1 MGAFSIPIEVVD
13 ISGTRF
19 VQTEAMV
26 DTGAVFTML
35 PEDMIAGFTLIAQ
48 ENQRFRLA
56 DGSPV
61 EYPVGYLRLRFE
73 QKDVIA
79 PVIVAP
85 EGVMPLLGATA
96 LENALL
102 GVDPHNER
110 LIPIEGS
117 LRPAYQEA
125 TAPPLRGRHTWTSN
139 ATMNTW
145 RY

>member
-1 MGAFSIPIEVVD
+1 MGTFSILIEVGD
-13 ISGTRF
+13 ISGARF

-26 DTGAVFTML
+26 DTDAVFTML
-35 PEDMIAGFTLIAQ
+35 PEDIIAGFTPIAQ

-56 DGSPV
+56 DGSRV
-61 EYPVGYLRLRFE
+61 EYPAGYMRLRFE

-85 EGVMPLLGATA
+85 EGVAPLLGATA

-102 GVDPHNER
+102 GVDSHNER

-117 LRPAYQEA
+117 LRPAYLDIQSNHEYVEI
-125 TAPPLRGRHTWTSN
+125 LKWT
-139 ATMNTW
+139 
-145 RY
+145 

>member
-1 MGAFSIPIEVVD
+1 MGSFSVPIEIGD
-13 ISGTRF
+13 LTGTRF

-35 PEDMIAGFTLIAQ
+35 PEDLITGFTLISQ
-48 ENQRFRLA
+48 EIRQFRL
-56 DGSPV
+56 DDESLV

-73 QKDVIA
+73 QREVFA
-79 PVIVAP
+79 PVISAP
-85 EGVMPLLGATA
+85 EGTTPLLGATA

-117 LRPAYQEA
+117 LRSIYP
-125 TAPPLRGRHTWTSN
+125 TTTS
-139 ATMNTW
+139 TQG
-145 RY
+145 Y

>member
-1 MGAFSIPIEVVD
+1 MGAFSIPIEVGD

-35 PEDMIAGFTLIAQ
+35 PQDIIADFTLIAQ

-56 DGSPV
+56 DGSRV
-61 EYPVGYLRLRFE
+61 EYPVGYMRLRFE
-73 QKDVIA
+73 QKEVIA
-79 PVIVAP
+79 PVIVGP
-85 EGVMPLLGATA
+85 EGTMPLLGATA

-102 GVDPHNER
+102 GVESHNER

-117 LRPAYQEA
+117 LRSAYQEA
-125 TAPPLRGRHTWTSN
+125 TVLPLRNCH
-139 ATMNTW
+139 A
-145 RY
+145 

>member
-1 MGAFSIPIEVVD
+1 M
-13 ISGTRF
+13 
-19 VQTEAMV
+19 
-26 DTGAVFTML
+26 
-35 PEDMIAGFTLIAQ
+35 
-48 ENQRFRLA
+48 
-56 DGSPV
+56 
-61 EYPVGYLRLRFE
+61 RLRFE

-102 GVDPHNER
+102 GVDSHNER

-125 TAPPLRGRHTWTSN
+125 AALLLRGRHTWTSN
-139 ATMNTW
+139 PIINKW